1 MNNMNNTNTS
11 AEIYLVLHC
20 YECDGGFGDAI
31 SQETI
36 VTAFSSKDKARAY
49 ARKWSKRHVYGAPL
63 DAFMKYKD
71 RVLIQAKPS
80 MAKRQCLSRMQKQS
94 LEQIIVHC
102 DAGYSRSP
110 AVAAALAKALGMSD
124 EVYFSSGQ
132 YCPNRHVY
140 RMMMNE
146 LAARN
151 FFD

>member
-1 MNNMNNTNTS
+1 MVVFFS
-11 AEIYLVLHC
+11 RKEVFHVQFDDI
-20 YECDGGFGDAI
+20 D
-31 SQETI
+31 SSETI
-36 VTAFSSKDKARAY
+36 NGETPMSKSDAKTI
-49 ARKWSKRHVYGAPL
+49 V

-71 RVLIQAKPS
+71 RV
-80 MAKRQCLSRMQKQS
+80 
-94 LEQIIVHC
+94 EQIIVHC

>member
-1 MNNMNNTNTS
+1 MRRTMVVSVFAGCGKTWLTNHQNQYGYSMRDSDSST
-11 AEIYLVLHC
+11 
-20 YECDGGFGDAI
+20 YEKTANGETPMSESDAK
-31 SQETI
+31 TI
-36 VTAFSSKDKARAY
+36 V
-49 ARKWSKRHVYGAPL
+49 

-71 RVLIQAKPS
+71 RV
-80 MAKRQCLSRMQKQS
+80 
-94 LEQIIVHC
+94 EQIIVHC